1 MAKSDPK
8 PKKKTKKRETGDI
21 GEGVVSKYLVN
32 KGFSVIEHN
41 YWRPWGEI
49 DIIAEKD
56 AKIRFIEVK
65 TVSRVTK
72 TGLRP
77 EENMHKNKL
86 LRLNRAIQTYLLE
99 KKLKETKEWQI
110 DLACVYLDF
119 ETRRAKVELFE
130 NIIL

>member
-1 MAKSDPK
+1 MT
-8 PKKKTKKRETGDI
+8 KTKKRETGDI
-21 GEGVVSKYLVN
+21 GEDVAAKYVAN
-32 KGFSVIEHN
+32 KGFFVLERN
-41 YWRPWGEI
+41 YLRPWGEI
-49 DIIAEKD
+49 DIVAQKD
-56 AKIRFIEVK
+56 GKLRFIEVK

-72 TGLRP
+72 TGPRP
-77 EENMHKNKL
+77 EENMHKHKL

-99 KKLKETKEWQI
+99 KKVGESVGWQI